1 MINHVTNVSDAEL
14 RAIPDA
20 TDEFDS
26 EFMQRRILDMEWRIA
41 ERQVEATHKLAEFTE
56 RLVGVTT
63 VLWIVAAVLLV
74 ASIAQILVMLKIS

>member
-1 MINHVTNVSDAEL
+1 MLNHVTHISDAEL

-20 TDEFDS
+20 TDEFNS
-26 EFMQRRILDMEWRIA
+26 EFMQRRILEMEWRIG
-41 ERQVEATHKLAEFTE
+41 ERQVEATHQLAEFTE

-74 ASIAQILVMLKIS
+74 ASITQILVTLKIS